1 MYANVTVEN
10 IITKGKRYDV
20 KYSERIAP
28 KVSFVGDD
36 GNTHELNARYF
47 GDTKLVRCIVSHIQ
61 DMEYGCIYRVG
72 HHNSDGRDRYVL
84 QSDAGDGRFLPM
96 DFFEDVE
103 NQVEPNGYVGRFIGH
118 CDGFTHLKNYN
129 IEQVISGGEYVR
141 VRNDKG
147 TLSIMDVSLFE
158 KLGEV
163 TQEAEELV
171 QKVNSQFFDIVK
183 QSSQMVLKYIGVQ
196 IDGKLEHGGLYNCTP
211 YDDQLYKVVV
221 DNGATYYLDHDLFEV
236 TQEADETD
244 QRKSTKYR
252 KQIPSGMEYLDVYR
266 VCALFNV
273 QDTTGGIHQAIKKL
287 LAAGNRGYKNREED
301 LQEAI
306 DAIQEVMKIDKEIE

>member
-47 GDTKLVRCIVSHIQ
+47 GDTKLVRCIVNRIQ
-61 DMEYGCIYRVG
+61 DIEYNDTCRVSYDKNYG
-72 HHNSDGRDRYVL
+72 EDMYSLKDN
-84 QSDAGDGRFLPM
+84 AGNDRFLPKVY
-96 DFFEDVE
+96 FEDVE
-103 NQVEPNGYVGRFIGH
+103 NQEEPIGYVGRFMGQ
-118 CDGFTHLKNYN
+118 CYGFTHLKIYN
-129 IEQVISGGEYVR
+129 IEWVILEGDCVK

-147 TLSIMDVSLFE
+147 ILTTMRASLFE

-163 TQEAEELV
+163 TQEA
-171 QKVNSQFFDIVK
+171 
-183 QSSQMVLKYIGVQ
+183 
-196 IDGKLEHGGLYNCTP
+196 
-211 YDDQLYKVVV
+211 
-221 DNGATYYLDHDLFEV
+221 
-236 TQEADETD
+236 DEID

-252 KQIPSGMEYLDVYR
+252 KQIPSGMGYLDVYR